1 MSDDLTLIRTAGRQI
16 PEAVQGIRAPDDK
29 KKENESKAVEHARK
43 CHLWPRGDIFACLF
57 HNWHI

>member
-43 CHLWPRGDIFACLF
+43 CHPARRM
-57 HNWHI
+57 